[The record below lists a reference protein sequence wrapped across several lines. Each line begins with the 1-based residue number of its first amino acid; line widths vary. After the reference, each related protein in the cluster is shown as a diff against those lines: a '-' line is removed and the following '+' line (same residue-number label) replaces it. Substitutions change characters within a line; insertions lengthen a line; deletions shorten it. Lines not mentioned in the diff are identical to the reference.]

1 MGKME
6 DTYIF
11 KYLPLLLY
19 CWAGLGVR
27 MCPSLWARPA
37 CCAPKR
43 RYQTATAVSTSRIK
57 SNLRNLG
64 SCDGFKLNI
73 RTSWGGCNFTD
84 SGRSRP
90 SAPSPEIGWMWMAHV
105 PSFAPTVPGLSVGA
119 GPAAAAAPGQ
129 DAQHTNSPAK
139 GHKSLAPHPLALH
152 SCLLPLPLQKKRA
165 LQDSRC
171 KTGLQ
176 PFFFPPSF
184 FF

>member
-1 MGKME
+1 
-6 DTYIF
+6 
-11 KYLPLLLY
+11 
-19 CWAGLGVR
+19 
-27 MCPSLWARPA
+27 
-37 CCAPKR
+37 
-43 RYQTATAVSTSRIK
+43 
-57 SNLRNLG
+57 
-64 SCDGFKLNI
+64 
-73 RTSWGGCNFTD
+73 
-84 SGRSRP
+84 
-90 SAPSPEIGWMWMAHV
+90 MAHV

-176 PFFFPPSF
+176 PFFSPPSF
-184 FF
+184 FFLFYFTVNVSFVYGNEFEKKQKWLGKRKKKILQSPQQRQGVYKPSPSAPGRRQSTYFIKLKQNSTSKTVSSVRDNQQAPCSMFPIDHQQTM